1 MYQEYCNFLRSVV
14 ASGNLSGFKGNPAYG
29 AILEHVTYDQGYLYL
44 SAARAKYGIS
54 TADIA
59 AFCAKND
66 RIGSPNTHTYDGMR
80 TSPTSLRYIYH
91 ALLILDHC
99 KTVGNMTPNIVE
111 VGCGYGG
118 LALAID
124 QFKSVFGVTP
134 ASYTMVDLDE
144 PSGLQRL
151 YMAQNPTSFPVIF
164 ERGATYGSNIT
175 GTDNFL
181 VSNYCFSEIPP
192 SEQQGYLRVLFP
204 KCSHGFI
211 TWNMIK
217 IYDIGK
223 SVTVEL
229 ESPITCGISP
239 NLNYYVRF

>member
-1 MYQEYCNFLRSVV
+1 V
-14 ASGNLSGFKGNPAYG
+14 ASGNLSNFKSNPAYG
-29 AILEHVTYDQGYLYL
+29 AILEHVNYDQGYLYL
-44 SAARAKYGIS
+44 SAAKARYGIS
-54 TADIA
+54 DADIA
-59 AFCAKND
+59 AFCTKND
-66 RIGSPNTHTYDGMR
+66 RIGSPRMDTYDR
-80 TSPTSLRYIYH
+80 VWTSPTSLRYIYH
-91 ALLILDHC
+91 ALMILEHC
-99 KTVGNMTPNIVE
+99 KSVGNMNPNIVE

-124 QFKSVFGVTP
+124 HFKSVFGVQV

-144 PSGLQRL
+144 PSGLQKL
-151 YMAQNPTSFPVIF
+151 YMAQTPTSFPIVF
-164 ERGATYGSNIT
+164 ERAATYGANVS

-181 VSNYCFSEIPP
+181 VSNYCFSEIPS

-217 IYDIGK
+217 VYDIGK
-223 SVTVEL
+223 DVTLEL
-229 ESPITCGISP
+229 ESPLTCGMSP